1 MIRLNREKILVEVV
15 DNTGTYISFFSKFK
29 IITILPRLRQTYL
42 LLVPTIPVMEV
53 VTNSATS
60 V

>member
-15 DNTGTYISFFSKFK
+15 DNTGTYISFFFEIKSVA
-29 IITILPRLRQTYL
+29 ILPRLYQPYL
-42 LLVPTIPVMEV
+42 LLEPTIPVIEV
-53 VTNSATS
+53 VINSATS